1 METNNQKSFGNF
13 GFNVSFFVSIINSSW
28 VPDFTEGKD
37 VTKRLDKTPFL
48 IVSLIFAV
56 IDDVMTL
63 EGVGQHVRRKLVGW
77 KRYNELSNK
86 MVITIC
92 Y

>member
-1 METNNQKSFGNF
+1 M
-13 GFNVSFFVSIINSSW
+13 
-28 VPDFTEGKD
+28 
-37 VTKRLDKTPFL
+37 TKRLDKTPFL

-56 IDDVMTL
+56 INDVMTL

>member
-1 METNNQKSFGNF
+1 M
-13 GFNVSFFVSIINSSW
+13 
-28 VPDFTEGKD
+28 
-37 VTKRLDKTPFL
+37 TKRLDKTPFL

-56 IDDVMTL
+56 LNDVMTL
-63 EGVGQHVRRKLVGW
+63 EGAGQHVRRKLVGW
-77 KRYNELSNK
+77 KSYNELSNK